1 MTQSAISL
9 YQEGKPLKVIARILG
24 ISISG
29 VNRNLLDSPGYIPNR
44 ICGTRIRRDI
54 SDSACRLESEGKS
67 WRSISLELGI
77 SVKALKRAIKYY
89 AAQDSV

>member
-29 VNRNLLDSPGYIPNR
+29 VNRNLLASPGYIPNR
-44 ICGTRIRRDI
+44 IGGTRVSKAN
-54 SDSACRLESEGKS
+54 SDSAYRLESQGKS

-77 SVKALKRAIKYY
+77 SVNALKRAIKYY